1 MDWTDADHSRVELAE
16 AIEGSRPTKQAV
28 ISRRAAIGGALGG
41 ALVALVARPDLAM
54 AGGKLAN
61 PFGLLLRGRY
71 KPVVNGPDLGLST
84 VDLSDGSYSKTK
96 IYPAFGIAGHTNVL
110 KPIGDFYT
118 QFTGNLC
125 AYDIPGG
132 AIAMKF
138 TTHSNIDKVPDGH
151 GGKYWQG
158 TWELKIPEA
167 TGDYHSFEGGH
178 NHMVDSLHFVAS
190 GDADEFCVCVISRP

>member
-1 MDWTDADHSRVELAE
+1 
-16 AIEGSRPTKQAV
+16 
-28 ISRRAAIGGALGG
+28 
-41 ALVALVARPDLAM
+41 LVTLLARPDLAI
-54 AGGKLAN
+54 ARGKLAN

-138 TTHSNIDKVPDGH
+138 TAHSNIDKVPDGH

-167 TGDYHSFEGGH
+167 IGDYRSFEGGH
-178 NHMVDSLHFVAS
+178 NHMVDSLHFLAS